1 MKRRQ
6 QVIYL
11 IAGMLGVLI
20 IETMMINSK
29 LDEIIEN
36 YWDDEE

>member
-1 MKRRQ
+1 M
-6 QVIYL
+6 IYL

-20 IETMMINSK
+20 IETMMINYK

-36 YWDDEE
+36 YWDDKE